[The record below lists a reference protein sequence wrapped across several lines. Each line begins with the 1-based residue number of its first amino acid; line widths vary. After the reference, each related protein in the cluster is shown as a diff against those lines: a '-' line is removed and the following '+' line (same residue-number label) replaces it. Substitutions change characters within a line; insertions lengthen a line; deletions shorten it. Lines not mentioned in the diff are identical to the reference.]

1 MERLYLDRP
10 DDVLETA
17 GRDALE
23 QMLFIEAERMTN
35 SLFNPV
41 ECESERTVIISELQG
56 GDNDPEQVR
65 IQKSPPRRF
74 ARIRIGIRRLAGCT
88 ISKR

>member
-1 MERLYLDRP
+1 MDRP
-10 DDVLETA
+10 DDLSRNR

-35 SLFNPV
+35 SLFDPV

-56 GDNDPEQVR
+56 GDNDPEQAR
-65 IQKSPPRRF
+65 IQRSPPRRS